1 MKTMIFLVI
10 VSSLGPFRGP
20 DGKIGAIKI
29 QQMPGIL
36 ACRDIA
42 ENIREM
48 SKKRVQVRCVA
59 AHKDYE

>member
-10 VSSLGPFRGP
+10 VGNLGPFNGP
-20 DGKIGAIKI
+20 GGKIDAIKI